1 MNQTTTD
8 RLAPITYLSLLAAVL
23 FWGSSFAA
31 TKLVLQEFSVQ
42 GYMFFRFAAASLLF
56 LALLFWRGFPR
67 ISPRDHLRL
76 FLVAFFEPGL
86 YFLFETEGLNRTGA
100 ADAAL
105 IIASAPVVVG
115 ILSRLLL
122 GERQSRR
129 TLVGAAL
136 SIVGVSVIVYGSG
149 VAENSQSSLAG
160 NLLVV
165 AAVVAAAL
173 YMITARSLSGRVST
187 LHITAF
193 QIFYGAIFFAPLFV
207 LRADAMVWES
217 VSYRSITALLFLV
230 FGATLI
236 AFLAYNRALK
246 DITAARASVW
256 LNGIPVVAAL
266 TAWLLLGERLG
277 WQHLLGGF
285 LVVFGVLY
293 ASGRVHRRAG
303 REAATLSPG
312 A

>member
-1 MNQTTTD
+1 MTQE
-8 RLAPITYLSLLAAVL
+8 RLAPITYLSLIAAVL

-42 GYMFFRFAAASLLF
+42 GYMFVRFASASLLF
-56 LALLFWRGFPR
+56 LGLLLWRGFPR
-67 ISPRDHLRL
+67 ISGKDHLRL
-76 FLVAFFEPGL
+76 LLVALFEPGL

-122 GERQSRR
+122 GEKQSRK
-129 TLVGAAL
+129 TIIGAAI
-136 SIVGVSVIVYGSG
+136 SIIGVAVIVYGSG
-149 VAENSQSSLAG
+149 VSHDSAGSLLG

-165 AAVVAAAL
+165 AAVIAAAL
-173 YMITARSLSGRVST
+173 YMITARSISGRVST

-193 QIFYGAIFFAPLFV
+193 QIFYGALFFAPLFGFTLDRMNWDLV
-207 LRADAMVWES
+207 T
-217 VSYRSITALLFLV
+217 YRSLGALLFLI

-246 DITAARASVW
+246 DISAVKASVW
-256 LNGIPVVAAL
+256 LNGIPVVAAV

-277 WQHLLGGF
+277 WQHVVGGG
-285 LVVFGVLY
+285 LVLFGVLY
-293 ASGRVHRRAG
+293 AGGKAKRRAAE
-303 REAATLSPG
+303 EAANLSPG

>member
-1 MNQTTTD
+1 MTQE
-8 RLAPITYLSLLAAVL
+8 RLAPITYASLLAAVL

-31 TKLVLQEFSVQ
+31 TKLVLQEFSVPA
-42 GYMFFRFAAASLLF
+42 YMFVRFAAASLLF
-56 LALLFWRGFPR
+56 LALLLWRGFPK
-67 ISPRDHLRL
+67 ISGKDHLRL
-76 FLVAFFEPGL
+76 LLVAVFEPGL
-86 YFLFETEGLNRTGA
+86 YFLFETEGLSRTGA

-105 IIASAPVVVG
+105 IIASAPVVVAV
-115 ILSRLLL
+115 LSRLLL
-122 GERQSRR
+122 GERQSRK
-129 TLVGAAL
+129 TVVGAAI
-136 SIVGVSVIVYGSG
+136 SIIGVAIIVYGSG
-149 VAENSQSSLAG
+149 VSNEATGSLSG

-173 YMITARSLSGRVST
+173 YMITARNLSGRVST

-193 QIFYGAIFFAPLFV
+193 QIFYGAIFFAPLFAATFDRMDWAV
-207 LRADAMVWES
+207 VT
-217 VSYRSITALLFLV
+217 YRSLGALLFLV

-246 DITAARASVW
+246 DISAARASVW

-277 WQHLLGGF
+277 WQHLIGGG

-293 ASGRVHRRAG
+293 ASRRAK
-303 REAATLSPG
+303 RQAAKEAATLSPG

>member
-1 MNQTTTD
+1 M
-8 RLAPITYLSLLAAVL
+8 SLLAAVL
-23 FWGSSFAA
+23 FWGGSFAA
-31 TKLVLQEFSVQ
+31 TKIVLQEFSVP
-42 GYMFFRFAAASLLF
+42 GYMFFRFAAASILF
-56 LALLFWRGFPR
+56 LALLLWRGFPR
-67 ISPRDHLRL
+67 ITGGDHLRL

-115 ILSRLLL
+115 VLSRILL
-122 GERQSRR
+122 GERQSGK
-129 TLVGAAL
+129 TLLGAAL
-136 SIVGVSVIVYGSG
+136 SILGVALIVYGSG
-149 VAENSQSSLAG
+149 VHPGSRSSLSG
-160 NLLVV
+160 NLLIVG
-165 AAVVAAAL
+165 AVVAAAL

-193 QIFYGAIFFAPLFV
+193 QIFYGAIFFAPLYA
-207 LRADAMVWES
+207 LRAEGMVWEQ
-217 VSYRSITALLFLV
+217 VTFRSLGALCFLV

-246 DITAARASVW
+246 DISAARASVW

-277 WQHLLGGF
+277 WYHLLGGL
-285 LVVFGVLY
+285 LVVSGVLY
-293 ASGRVHRRAG
+293 SSGRAKRRAG
-303 REAATLSPG
+303 EQAATLSPG

>member
-1 MNQTTTD
+1 MNQTAGE
-8 RLAPITYLSLLAAVL
+8 RLAPITYVSLIAAVL

-56 LALLFWRGFPR
+56 LLLLFWRGFPR
-67 ISPRDHLRL
+67 ISGRDHLRL

-86 YFLFETEGLNRTGA
+86 YFLFETEGLNLTGA

-115 ILSRLLL
+115 ILSRVLL

-129 TLVGAAL
+129 TLLGAAL
-136 SIVGVSVIVYGSG
+136 SIIGVTVIVYGSG
-149 VAENSQSSLAG
+149 VAENSQSSLMG

-193 QIFYGAIFFAPLFV
+193 QIFYGAIFFAPLFA
-207 LRADAMVWES
+207 LRADRMIWEGIT
-217 VSYRSITALLFLV
+217 YRSITALLFLV

-246 DITAARASVW
+246 EITAAKASVW

-285 LVVFGVLY
+285 LVVSGVFY
-293 ASGRVHRRAG
+293 ASGGVRRRAG

>member
-1 MNQTTTD
+1 MTQE
-8 RLAPITYLSLLAAVL
+8 RLTPITYVSLLAAVL

-42 GYMFFRFAAASLLF
+42 GYMFVRFAAASVLF
-56 LALLFWRGFPR
+56 LGLLLLRGFPR
-67 ISPRDHLRL
+67 ISGKDHLRL
-76 FLVAFFEPGL
+76 LLVAVFEPGL

-115 ILSRLLL
+115 VLSRLLL
-122 GERQSRR
+122 GEKQSRK
-129 TLVGAAL
+129 TVIGAAI
-136 SIVGVSVIVYGSG
+136 SIVGVGVIVYGSG
-149 VAENSQSSLAG
+149 VSETSSSSLVG
-160 NLLVV
+160 NLLVLG
-165 AAVVAAAL
+165 AVVAAAL
-173 YMITARSLSGRVST
+173 YMITARSISGRVST

-193 QIFYGAIFFAPLFV
+193 QIFYGALFFAPLFG
-207 LRADAMVWES
+207 LTLDRMNWEMVT
-217 VSYRSITALLFLV
+217 YRSVTALLFLV

-236 AFLAYNRALK
+236 AFLSYNRALK
-246 DITAARASVW
+246 EISAAKASVW

-266 TAWLLLGERLG
+266 TAWLLLGERVG
-277 WQHLLGGF
+277 WQHIVGGG

-293 ASGRVHRRAG
+293 ASGRAKRRAAE
-303 REAATLSPG
+303 EAATLSPG

>member
-1 MNQTTTD
+1 MTHE
-8 RLAPITYLSLLAAVL
+8 RLTPITYVSLLAAVL

-42 GYMFFRFAAASLLF
+42 GYMFVRFAAASVLF
-56 LALLFWRGFPR
+56 LGLLLWRGFPR
-67 ISPRDHLRL
+67 MSRRDHLRL
-76 FLVAFFEPGL
+76 LLVAVFEPGL
-86 YFLFETEGLNRTGA
+86 YFLLETEGLSRTGA

-115 ILSRLLL
+115 VLSRLIL
-122 GERQSRR
+122 GERQSRK
-129 TLVGAAL
+129 TVIGAAI
-136 SIVGVSVIVYGSG
+136 SIVGVAVIVYGSG
-149 VAENSQSSLAG
+149 VSEDSAGSLLG

-165 AAVVAAAL
+165 GAVVAAAF

-193 QIFYGAIFFAPLFV
+193 QVFYGALFFAPLFGFT
-207 LRADAMVWES
+207 LQRMNWSMVT
-217 VSYRSITALLFLV
+217 YRSLGALLFLV

-236 AFLAYNRALK
+236 AFLSYNRALK
-246 DITAARASVW
+246 EISAAKAAVW

-266 TAWLLLGERLG
+266 TAWILLGERLG
-277 WQHLLGGF
+277 WQHLIGGG

-293 ASGRVHRRAG
+293 SSGRARGRAAK
-303 REAATLSPG
+303 EAATLSPG